1 MSVAWERTHRRYEVV
16 NAVLAEVAATGGPTA
31 LTGEIDEV
39 YGDFGAFLLDVR
51 RRWCQTFD
59 ARLDALL
66 ACPPPDLE
74 QAISEL
80 RDEIDREQPAMRV
93 LFDAHADHPALAA
106 LDAHHRRTLQA
117 STGVDLSTYS
127 RTA

>member
-1 MSVAWERTHRRYEVV
+1 MSVAWKRTHRRYELV
-16 NAVLAEVAATGGPTA
+16 NAVLTEVAATGGPTA

-66 ACPPPDLE
+66 ACPPSDLE

-80 RDEIDREQPAMRV
+80 RHEVDREQPAMRV
-93 LFDAHADHPALAA
+93 LLDEHADHPALAA
-106 LDAHHRRTLQA
+106 VDAHHRRTLLA
-117 STGVDLSTYS
+117 STGVDRRTYS